1 MSRLDDLLDQ
11 QKALEAEIKQAA
23 KDERAEALKT
33 VKTLIKKHKFT
44 GSMLASVMATGRK
57 RKKSSK

>member
-1 MSRLDDLLDQ
+1 MSRLDELLEQ
-11 QKALEAEIKQAA
+11 QKSLEAEIKQAA
-23 KDERAEALKT
+23 KDERTEALKT

-44 GSMLASVMATGRK
+44 HSMLAAVLATGRK